1 MINLLSYYH
10 LKRNLHHM
18 LTSQPTGLF
27 LYFLKIS
34 KNLRLSDIFR
44 AHAKTAVGWN
54 GLPESLSLNM
64 ILTEAALLRW
74 GEVFLEKAVL
84 KIYSNFTGE
93 HTSRSLIS
101 IKLLYNFIEIILRHE
116 CSPLNLLHIFR
127 TPFLKD
133 TSGGL
138 FLYCYT

>member
-1 MINLLSYYH
+1 MINLLSFE
-10 LKRNLHHM
+10 KKF
-18 LTSQPTGLF
+18 TSYVDFST
-27 LYFLKIS
+27 
-34 KNLRLSDIFR
+34 
-44 AHAKTAVGWN
+44 HW
-54 GLPESLSLNM
+54 SLS
-64 ILTEAALLRW
+64 ILPKNIQKLETFWYFQGACKDSSWMKWVTGKSKLKYDIDRSSPP
-74 GEVFLEKAVL
+74 EVFLEKAVL